1 MSPVTSPMGLRAAE
15 LCIKQFQSHR
25 TAESSSIGCH
35 PPDQAASQ
43 EIRTEVLYQQ
53 EHSPIM
59 SSAAY
64 LCLFLFQYLFY
75 YLRTNR
81 GKPVNNYFT
90 KKLQNM
96 RFLSNQRLFQTLT
109 VLSEF
114 SLWVSSI
121 CETLDHIQKSMK
133 VFTDAETLWNIYV
146 GWPHEA
152 DILQAP
158 FTWLS
163 ELEIE
168 LSTHCL
174 RPKSSFCGF
183 HHFQLA
189 CKELPL

>member
-43 EIRTEVLYQQ
+43 EIRTEVLYWQ

-75 YLRTNR
+75 CLKTNR
-81 GKPVNNYFT
+81 GKLLNNYFT
-90 KKLQNM
+90 KKLQNV

-121 CETLDHIQKSMK
+121 CETLDHI
-133 VFTDAETLWNIYV
+133 
-146 GWPHEA
+146 
-152 DILQAP
+152 
-158 FTWLS
+158 
-163 ELEIE
+163 
-168 LSTHCL
+168 
-174 RPKSSFCGF
+174 
-183 HHFQLA
+183 
-189 CKELPL
+189 